1 MKKYKR
7 NILTLS
13 SKLFAQCITGMQI
26 KVLVLNISKLYFD
39 LEENI

>member
-26 KVLVLNISKLYFD
+26 KVLVLNISKLYIEI
-39 LEENI
+39 EENN

>member
-7 NILTLS
+7 HILTLS

-26 KVLVLNISKLYFD
+26 KVLVLNISKLYLD